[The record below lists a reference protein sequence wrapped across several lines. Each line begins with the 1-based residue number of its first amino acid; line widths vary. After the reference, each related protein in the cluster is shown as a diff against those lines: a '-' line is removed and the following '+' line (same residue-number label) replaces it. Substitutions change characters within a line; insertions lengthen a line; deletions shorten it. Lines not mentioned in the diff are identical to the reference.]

1 MAIVFEILK
10 LIFQAA
16 ALAVSQHLTAEAGR
30 TIPPSLEEDEETEP
44 LKPADPN
51 AMVAYIPPPALPQG
65 AGARLQKPKKLKPLP
80 PPPQPMVAQI
90 IEMGFTR
97 SKVEFAI
104 KALGTKF

>member
-1 MAIVFEILK
+1 M
-10 LIFQAA
+10 
-16 ALAVSQHLTAEAGR
+16 AVSQHLTAEVGR
-30 TIPPSLEEDEETEP
+30 TVPPPLEEDEETEQ

-51 AMVAYIPPPALPQG
+51 AMVAYIPPPALPQT
-65 AGARLQKPKKLKPLP
+65 AGARLQKPKKFKPSP

-104 KALGTKF
+104 KALGNALCHL